1 MVGRDDTAAEPDD
14 GEHGEHGGHADAAGR
29 AEHGDDLAGAF
40 GGNVRRHRERAG
52 LTLEQ
57 LSTRSSVSRAMLS
70 KVERGEKSPTIGVAS
85 RIAHA
90 LDVPLSELIGAP
102 AAAAS
107 GAAVIMRKN
116 ERPVFRDPE
125 TGFERHMVSAAPGAG
140 GAEMVVHHLPAQ
152 VSMGLLPAYPPGSE
166 KQLVVL
172 EGTLTVAL
180 GGISESLNKGDSMFF
195 QADVDHGFA
204 NRTNEPCEYLM
215 VISRRSD
222 PRGAR

>member
-1 MVGRDDTAAEPDD
+1 MVEQDENAAEPP
-14 GEHGEHGGHADAAGR
+14 
-29 AEHGDDLAGAF
+29 HGDDLAGAF
-40 GGNVRRHRERAG
+40 GSNVRRYREEAG

-57 LSTRSSVSRAMLS
+57 LSTQSSVSRAMLS

-90 LDVPLSELIGAP
+90 LVVSLSDLVGAP

-107 GAAVIMRKN
+107 GVAVVMRKN

-140 GAEMVVHHLPAQ
+140 GAEMVVHYLPAQ
-152 VSMGLLPAYPPGSE
+152 VSTGLLPAYPPGTE

-172 EGTLTVAL
+172 EGALTVAI
-180 GGISESLNKGDSMFF
+180 GGISETLNAGDSLFF
-195 QADVDHGFA
+195 QADADHGMA
-204 NRTNEPCEYLM
+204 NRTNAPCEYIM
-215 VISRRSD
+215 VISRRT
-222 PRGAR
+222 